1 MVQPRCPHCKTGR
14 LYVDE
19 YRDRC
24 CVNCGWTKAP
34 RDPLPLVREV
44 ESVKTPRLQGGG
56 RR

>member
-24 CVNCGWTKAP
+24 CVNCGWVAAP
-34 RDPLPLVREV
+34 AKPLPLVRET